1 MVDSWAKNRGGPF
14 WNRITPILNRDLKPT
29 SHQGLFAR
37 SVCRF
42 HPKMKFRRMLIH
54 VYTFKIIPFPV
65 AMTTNNTQLCTV
77 LYIISINSNDP
88 WLFLAVE
95 IQSSWKTLSLR
106 RAIDPT
112 LGRCWEE
119 SFFSDHVFGE
129 FNAKLQKLKIF
140 TDHSIHNFW
149 ILKSLTN
156 FYLFSAFSC
165 HLPSPIP
172 SSTRAEVGKVG
183 CNLDGKN
190 IGNWWKP
197 FQ

>member
-1 MVDSWAKNRGGPF
+1 MF
-14 WNRITPILNRDLKPT
+14 
-29 SHQGLFAR
+29 
-37 SVCRF
+37 
-42 HPKMKFRRMLIH
+42 IH

-77 LYIISINSNDP
+77 LYIISIINSNDP
-88 WLFLAVE
+88 GCFWPWLKSKAHGRPC
-95 IQSSWKTLSLR
+95 WR

-156 FYLFSAFSC
+156 FYPFSAFSC

-190 IGNWWKP
+190 IGN
-197 FQ
+197 